1 LSYQALF
8 RKYRSQNF
16 DELVGQEHIVQT
28 LRNAISKGKISQAYL
43 FTGPRGTGKTSTARL
58 LAKALNC
65 TGGPSADIPPNCPIC
80 ADIANGSCMD
90 VVEMDAASESG
101 VQQVREHIVEASE
114 YQPTMCKYRIFI
126 IDEVH
131 DLSRQAFDALLK
143 TIEEPPAHVIFI
155 LATTEFHKVPPTIRS
170 RCQKYEFHRGTIANL
185 VKRLNYVIEQ
195 EGLTAEP
202 SAVTAIARL
211 SDGGY
216 RDALTLL
223 EQAAVTM
230 EGTLTLAHVYDQLG
244 LISDESTDEL
254 LQAMTRGD
262 LKAIMATLDG
272 IYQRGRDPQAILE
285 SMMYRLSDLTRA
297 LLSAGGGT
305 GDSAVE
311 AGLTATAARIG
322 QDVLLRLRAEIAS
335 RHKAVKEVTI
345 PRVWLEAEFL
355 KIALELHAQAAS
367 ATTVAAPVRAVQEPV
382 KQPAVKAAPVE
393 DVVRE
398 PEVKAAVA
406 VEAKPFEEPAMIA
419 SGNDGGNGGDPT
431 VSVGDDD
438 PSGTSDPSV
447 DGVWQKVVKDMAG
460 ISKAAAIHLVGS
472 KGVSQSGNHVTIS
485 FKTLMNADWVNAKG
499 PLVKAIRESWLKYSG
514 NEVDFEFIAGPK
526 TEKSATPMEGVSV
539 ESSLEGD
546 RLAEAAKRIFG
557 TADGDSENTV

>member
-1 LSYQALF
+1 MSYQALF
-8 RKYRSQNF
+8 RKYRSQSF
-16 DELVGQEHIVQT
+16 DDLVGQEHVVQT
-28 LRNAISKGKISQAYL
+28 LRNAISKGKIAQAYL

-65 TGGPSADIPPNCPIC
+65 TGGPSVDIPSDCPIC
-80 ADIANGSCMD
+80 AEIARGNCMD

-114 YQPTMCKYRIFI
+114 YQPSMCKYRVFI

-170 RCQKYEFHRGTIANL
+170 RCQKFEFHRGSIANL
-185 VKRLNYVIEQ
+185 VKRLNYVIEK
-195 EGLTAEP
+195 EGIEAEP

-230 EGTLTLAHVYDQLG
+230 DGTLTLAHVYDQLG
-244 LISDESTDEL
+244 LIHDETTDDL
-254 LQAMTRGD
+254 LQSISRGD
-262 LKAIMATLDG
+262 LTAIIGTLDG

-297 LLSAGGGT
+297 LLSTGGGT
-305 GDSAVE
+305 GDAAVD
-311 AGLTATAARIG
+311 AGLAATAARLG
-322 QDVLLRLRAEIAS
+322 QETLLRLRAEIAS
-335 RHKAVKEVTI
+335 RHKTVKDVTI

-355 KIALELHAQAAS
+355 KVALDLRAS
-367 ATTVAAPVRAVQEPV
+367 VSAVLTQS
-382 KQPAVKAAPVE
+382 
-393 DVVRE
+393 
-398 PEVKAAVA
+398 
-406 VEAKPFEEPAMIA
+406 EAKPSANKVEPSQAVVPEPEQKPHPVVEI
-419 SGNDGGNGGDPT
+419 
-431 VSVGDDD
+431 
-438 PSGTSDPSV
+438 PSV
-447 DGVWQKVVKDMAG
+447 AQKETVLPESLNESEPQESIVNEEAVVADLGVDGIWQRVVKEMAG
-460 ISKAAAIHLVGS
+460 ISKAAAIHLKGS
-472 KGVSQSGNHVTIS
+472 QGISESGGRVTVA
-485 FKTLMNADWVNAKG
+485 FKTMVNAEWVDGKAA
-499 PLVKAIRESWLKYSG
+499 LVKAIRESWAKYAGS
-514 NEVDFEFIAGPK
+514 EVDFDFTAQAK
-526 TEKSATPMEGVSV
+526 RDRTAAPMEGVSV

-557 TADGDSENTV
+557 TADGEAENTV

>member
-1 LSYQALF
+1 MSYQALF
-8 RKYRSQNF
+8 RKYRSQSF

-28 LRNAISKGKISQAYL
+28 LRNAIAKGKIAQAYL

-65 TGGPSADIPPNCPIC
+65 TGGPSADIPPDCPIC
-80 ADIANGSCMD
+80 AEITNGTCMD

-101 VQQVREHIVEASE
+101 VAQVREHIVEASE
-114 YQPTMCKYRIFI
+114 YQPTMCKYRVFI

-155 LATTEFHKVPPTIRS
+155 LATTEFNKVPPTIRS
-170 RCQKYEFHRGTIANL
+170 RCQKYEFHRGSIANL
-185 VKRLNYVIEQ
+185 VKRLNYVVEQ

-202 SAVTAIARL
+202 AAITAIARL

-244 LISDESTDEL
+244 LISDEVTDEL
-254 LQAMTRGD
+254 LQAIARGD
-262 LKAIMATLDG
+262 LTAIMGTLDR

-311 AGLTATAARIG
+311 AGLTATAARMG
-322 QDVLLRLRAEIAS
+322 QDILLRLRAEIAS

-345 PRVWLEAEFL
+345 PRVWLEAELL
-355 KIALELHAQAAS
+355 KVALDLHAPTAA
-367 ATTVAAPVRAVQEPV
+367 
-382 KQPAVKAAPVE
+382 PAVKPTQTTGTRVPVSEPKVTAPVE
-393 DVVRE
+393 NVVRE
-398 PEVKAAVA
+398 PEVAPTSAVVDEKPA
-406 VEAKPFEEPAMIA
+406 EVSLDVVDEPVVDIVEEDLA
-419 SGNDGGNGGDPT
+419 SSYD
-431 VSVGDDD
+431 
-438 PSGTSDPSV
+438 SDVNSI
-447 DGVWQKVVKDMAG
+447 WQKVVKEMAG
-460 ISKAAAIHLVGS
+460 ISKAAAIHLKDS
-472 KGVSQSGNHVTIS
+472 RGVSQSDNYVTIE
-485 FKTLMNADWVNAKG
+485 FKSQMNADWVNAKV
-499 PLVKAIRESWLKYSG
+499 PLVKAIRDSWMKFSG
-514 NEVDFEFIAGPK
+514 SEVNFEFVAGAK
-526 TEKSATPMEGVSV
+526 REKPAAQIEGVSV

-557 TADGDSENTV
+557 TADGDA

>member
-1 LSYQALF
+1 MSYQALF

-28 LRNAISKGKISQAYL
+28 LRNAISRGKISQAYL

-65 TGGPSADIPPNCPIC
+65 TGGPSADIPPDCPIC
-80 ADIANGSCMD
+80 AEIAAGSCMD

-170 RCQKYEFHRGTIANL
+170 RCQKYEFHRGSIANL

-202 SAVTAIARL
+202 AAVTAIARL

-223 EQAAVTM
+223 EQAAVTI

-244 LISDESTDEL
+244 LISDEVTDEL

-262 LKAIMATLDG
+262 LTAVMGTLDG

-311 AGLTATAARIG
+311 AGLTATAARMG
-322 QDVLLRLRAEIAS
+322 QDVLLRLRAEVAS

-355 KIALELHAQAAS
+355 KIALELHAPKA
-367 ATTVAAPVRAVQEPV
+367 AAPVKAPV
-382 KQPAVKAAPVE
+382 KEAPLTQQNVTAPVE
-393 DVVRE
+393 NVVRE

-406 VEAKPFEEPAMIA
+406 VEEKPVAVEPVAVEEPQ
-419 SGNDGGNGGDPT
+419 SPPVNDAPAD
-431 VSVGDDD
+431 V
-438 PSGTSDPSV
+438 SV
-447 DGVWQKVVKDMAG
+447 DGVWQRVVKDMAG

-485 FKTLMNADWVNAKG
+485 FKTLMNADWVNAKT
-499 PLVKAIRESWLKYSG
+499 PLVKAIRDSWQKHSG
-514 NEVDFEFIAGPK
+514 EEVNFEFIAGPK
-526 TEKSATPMEGVSV
+526 TEKSAAPMEGVSV

-557 TADGDSENTV
+557 TADGDAEKTV

>member
-1 LSYQALF
+1 MSYQALF
-8 RKYRSQNF
+8 RKYRSQSF

-28 LRNAISKGKISQAYL
+28 LRNAIAKGKIAQAYL

-65 TGGPSADIPPNCPIC
+65 TGGPSADIPADCPIC
-80 ADIANGSCMD
+80 ADITRGNCMD

-101 VQQVREHIVEASE
+101 VAQVREHIVEASE
-114 YQPTMCKYRIFI
+114 YQPTMCKYRVFI

-170 RCQKYEFHRGTIANL
+170 RCQKFEFHRGSISNL
-185 VKRLNYVIEQ
+185 VKRLNFVIEQ
-195 EGLTAEP
+195 EGIAAEP
-202 SAVTAIARL
+202 AAVTAIARL

-244 LISDESTDEL
+244 LISDEVTDEL
-254 LQAMTRGD
+254 LQAISRGD
-262 LKAIMATLDG
+262 LAAIMLTLDG

-297 LLSAGGGT
+297 LLSAGGGS

-311 AGLTATAARIG
+311 AGLTATAARMG

-335 RHKAVKEVTI
+335 RHKAVKDVTI

-355 KIALELHAQAAS
+355 KIALDLRAPVAVPVKSEAKAVHKSTERPVA
-367 ATTVAAPVRAVQEPV
+367 VAAQVEAVVDQ
-382 KQPAVKAAPVE
+382 
-393 DVVRE
+393 VRE
-398 PEVKAAVA
+398 PEPKVVA
-406 VEAKPFEEPAMIA
+406 VEEKPVDVPSVSESSDLGDGGVSLVAVGGEEP
-419 SGNDGGNGGDPT
+419 NDKGDA
-431 VSVGDDD
+431 G
-438 PSGTSDPSV
+438 V
-447 DGVWQKVVKDMAG
+447 DAIWQKVVKEMAG
-460 ISKAAAIHLVGS
+460 ISKAAAIHLKAS
-472 KGVSQSGNHVTIS
+472 QAVSESGGRVTVA
-485 FKTLMNADWVNAKG
+485 FKTMVNAEWVDGKA
-499 PLVKAIRESWLKYSG
+499 PLVKAIRESWAKHSG
-514 NEVDFEFIAGPK
+514 AEVDFDFTAK
-526 TEKSATPMEGVSV
+526 AKKVRTAAPMEGVSV

-557 TADGDSENTV
+557 TADGDAENTV

>member
-1 LSYQALF
+1 MSYQALF

-28 LRNAISKGKISQAYL
+28 LRNAISRGKISQAYL

-65 TGGPSADIPPNCPIC
+65 TGGPSADIPPDCPIC
-80 ADIANGSCMD
+80 AEIAAGSCMD

-170 RCQKYEFHRGTIANL
+170 RCQKYEFHRGSIANL

-202 SAVTAIARL
+202 AAVTAIARL

-244 LISDESTDEL
+244 LISDEVTDEL

-262 LKAIMATLDG
+262 LTAVMGTLDG

-311 AGLTATAARIG
+311 AGLTATAARMG
-322 QDVLLRLRAEIAS
+322 QDVLLRLRAEVAS

-355 KIALELHAQAAS
+355 KIALELHSPKA
-367 ATTVAAPVRAVQEPV
+367 AAPVKAPV
-382 KQPAVKAAPVE
+382 KEAPLTQQNVTAPVE
-393 DVVRE
+393 NVVRE

-406 VEAKPFEEPAMIA
+406 VEEKPVAVEPVAVEEPQSPIV
-419 SGNDGGNGGDPT
+419 NDAPAD
-431 VSVGDDD
+431 V
-438 PSGTSDPSV
+438 SV
-447 DGVWQKVVKDMAG
+447 DGVWQRVVKDMAG

-485 FKTLMNADWVNAKG
+485 FKTLMNADWVNAKT
-499 PLVKAIRESWLKYSG
+499 PLVKAIRDSWQKHSG
-514 NEVDFEFIAGPK
+514 EEVNFEFIAGPK
-526 TEKSATPMEGVSV
+526 TEKSAAPMEGVSV

-557 TADGDSENTV
+557 TADGDAENTV